1 MSDITR
7 RQFLKA
13 TAAAAA
19 GGVLG
24 LEEFSLP
31 KAEAA
36 QGQAGKQRAGD
47 VISLPQGG
55 GALRGIGET
64 FKPDLFT
71 GTANFSFP
79 IATSPGR
86 EGFGPS
92 LTLQYSSGN
101 GNGLFGLGWTLSIP
115 QVSRKTEKGIPTYNG
130 NDTFLLSGSED
141 LVELVDRMR
150 LEGDFRVR
158 TYRPRVEGLFA
169 RIERWDR
176 HTGNSDTGLN
186 DTFWRITTK
195 DGVSNLYGRTERAS
209 VINSSIP
216 SSPEKHFQWLLEL
229 TYDLKGNYIHYEY
242 KQEDGDPVCEA
253 IFERPR
259 QSHPQR
265 YLKRIRYG
273 NVDPLDTSDA
283 NAIKRL
289 LTEPRSYNKDFFMVV
304 FDYGEHGHVDGQG
317 HQRVGEGLHEPKK
330 FDDGS
335 VQKWKPRPDPF
346 SSCRAGFEIRIYR
359 RCRRILMFH
368 NAIPGESEPILVKST
383 DLLYKPDEYT
393 QVSCLIGATQRGY
406 KKVATN
412 GDFESE
418 EVALGQPGVRSSFY
432 QIQSLPP
439 LEFAYTEFK
448 PHEQTFQPLESE
460 NGDWPPQGLNA
471 PNFALVSL
479 FGQGLSDIMQT
490 TPNGFFFWR
499 NQGQRKLG
507 MRNVLRQAPAGVALD
522 QEGVG
527 FGDMAGDGRAD
538 LLIHR
543 GPHWGYY
550 EADWKGGWSPTFR
563 KYKYQPTFQ
572 LHDPDTRLLDLT
584 GDGKVDILRT
594 DPTHFTVFPC
604 KGQEGFGEPE
614 RRSREFDSDKF
625 PNIFFHD
632 PRVRL
637 ACMAGSGLQDLVLVG
652 SGRIDYWANHGHGK
666 WGERITM
673 KNAPRFGPD
682 FDPKRLFFVDVDG
695 NGTADLV
702 YVDSGQVQFWFNQ
715 SGNGWSKDPI
725 TIHGT
730 PVVTDLDSV
739 LPADMLGNG
748 TQGLLFSMAYRGPGR
763 SNYWFLDLT
772 GGVKPYVLNEMS
784 NNMGATTKVQY
795 STSTKEYLE
804 DHQHGNP
811 WVTLLPF
818 PVQVLKKVEV
828 IDHFAKS
835 KLVTTYRYHH
845 GYYDGQEREFRGF
858 GRVDHFDT
866 ETFERY
872 HDASLHPS
880 DSFGKVDQTMYSPPL
895 ETRTWFHQGSIADGE
910 GGWKQSDFTK
920 EFWGKDPSVLATLSF
935 QASTATKSRDALRA
949 LRGRMLR
956 SELYALDGSERQN
969 RPYTVN
975 EYLHEVREERN
986 QGSATAFTTD
996 KRSPIF
1002 FPFTL
1007 AERTT
1012 QWERGD
1018 DPMCQFVF
1026 TEDFDEFGQ
1035 ARKQTKVACPR
1046 GWRSLSDR
1054 TTEPFLS
1061 TRTRIDYA
1069 TWGEANKLYIHD
1081 RVARTTTF
1089 ELKNTAGKNL
1099 AELKDAPDGTSI
1111 ISQKLNFYDG
1121 QEFNG
1126 LDYLEVGRFG
1136 ALVRTESLA
1145 LTREIIQAAYGSE
1158 TPVYLASSS
1167 PTWPAE
1173 YPQEFRGT
1181 ILSRAGYTERDGT
1194 NPSHY
1199 ASGFFA
1205 PTERRRYDFQENT
1218 GGPKRVL
1225 VTAKRD
1231 PLGNDTTITY
1241 DPLGFF
1247 PKEVKDAAKLRTVA
1261 EYDYLALQPARVL
1274 DPNDSGKSF
1283 NFTPLG
1289 LLTAIWVKG
1298 NNNEGDQQRP
1308 SVRMDYDLWAFS
1320 RNSRPPSITTI
1331 RQVHHDTETDI
1342 LQPERDETIESIE
1355 CSDGFGRLLQTRAQ
1369 AEDVMLGV
1377 LPLGTGVLPADQSQR
1392 GGDIVGQPQ
1401 QTGQPRVVVSGFQVY
1416 DNKSRVVEKYEAF
1429 FSDGWDC
1436 LDDINRSVGQK
1447 ATMFYDP
1454 RGQVIKTVNP
1464 DGSEQRVIYGIPGR
1478 TLNGNWAVDLDNP
1491 DVFEP
1496 TPWEAYTYDSNDNA
1510 SRTHP
1515 STSKSYRHHWNT
1527 PSSVLID
1534 ALGRTIQTSKRNR
1547 AQLPSNTAAPPSIEE
1562 FLTRSSYDIQGN
1574 LLVAED
1580 SLGRDAFEY
1589 VYDIANR
1596 PVCLRSTDAGIRI
1609 SVFDVAGN
1617 LIEQRDGK
1625 GATVL
1630 HASDCLNRPTRLW
1643 ARDGAAEPVTLR
1655 GRLEYGDKCDGE
1667 KAADENRN
1675 KYRLG
1680 KLYRHYDEAGL
1691 LTFEQY
1697 DFKGNVLEKV
1707 RQVISDTAILAT
1719 FNAPPADWAISA
1731 FRVNWEPTSG
1741 VKFLDY
1747 ATGLLDSS
1755 LYQIT
1760 LAFDALNRTKVIQ
1773 YPQDVEGKRKKGQ
1786 FRYSYRGAL
1795 EQVHFDGMV
1804 YVDRIAYNAKGQ
1816 RLLISYGNGTMT
1828 RYAYDDQTFRLARM
1842 RTEGYTKPSQHTYHP
1857 SGPVLQD
1864 CAYTYDLVGNVIFIH
1879 DRTPGCGLQPQPDQL
1894 DRVFSYDPLYR
1905 LVSATG
1911 RECALMQQSAPWD
1924 DAPKCHDHNQ
1934 TRSYTQIY
1942 TYDKAGNLTQLGHA
1956 AGATESFNRNV
1967 TLVSG
1972 TNRVATVSIGP
1983 TKVIYTYDNNGN
1995 IKNETSSRHLEWD
2008 HSDRLRTYRTQTPA
2022 SEPSVHVH
2030 YFYDGIGQR
2039 VKKVVRKQRNQ
2050 GVETTIYVDGF
2061 FEHHKAINSGAS
2073 TENNT
2078 LHIMDNEK
2086 RIATIRIGTPLP
2098 RDTTPAVKYHLSDHL
2113 HCSNVVINDAG
2124 TWINREEYFPYGET
2138 SFGSFSRKRYRWN
2151 GKESDEESAL
2161 CYHGARYY
2169 MRWLGRWVSVDPLGF
2184 KEDMNLYAFC
2194 KLNPVRYSDLNGMQ
2208 TSETAESQMV
2218 NNIYDAAVTKATAEA
2233 DLEISRTLVIE
2244 QSIQKNREMKIIRE
2258 IDQLEHR
2265 YVEITKTLNRNRTEL
2280 RTLLDVAKE
2289 QATDLPV
2296 DSAKSMVKALVKLN
2310 LWASAAIEAGDLAI
2324 DQFMGTKG
2332 VSGSDVIGGGAALV
2346 EKKVL
2351 DPNLIANPSLKKA
2364 ADVTKDFAYKP
2375 IKYGYKIGTG
2385 WEEFNKTMNRIER
2398 VSTESESLSTERFN
2412 VAMKLQRS
2420 RGELS
2425 SVASFLESL
2434 RVEIQNRR
2442 SSYAH
2447 SESFLRRFGRIYQE
2461 QISAYEHYSR
2471 LYSIVSGD

>member
-1 MSDITR
+1 MPDITR

-13 TAAAAA
+13 TGAAAAS
-19 GGVLG
+19 GVLG
-24 LEEFSLP
+24 LEDFSLS

-36 QGQAGKQRAGD
+36 QGQAGKQHAGD

-101 GNGLFGLGWTLSIP
+101 GNGLFGLGWALSIP
-115 QVSRKTEKGIPTYNG
+115 QVSRKTEKGIPKYNEK
-130 NDTFLLSGSED
+130 DTFLLSGSED
-141 LVELVDRMR
+141 LVELFDPPR
-150 LEGDFRVR
+150 LQRDFRVR

-186 DTFWRITTK
+186 DTFWNITTK
-195 DGVSNLYGRTERAS
+195 DGVSNLYGRTEGAS
-209 VINSSIP
+209 VVNSSIS

-242 KQEDGDPVCEA
+242 KKEDGDPVSEA

-259 QSHPQR
+259 QYYPQR

-273 NVDPLDTSDA
+273 NAEPLDTSDTS
-283 NAIKRL
+283 AIKRL

-359 RCRRILMFH
+359 RCSRILMFH

-563 KYKYQPTFQ
+563 KYKHQPTFQ
-572 LHDPDTRLLDLT
+572 LHDPDTRLVDLT
-584 GDGKVDILRT
+584 GDGKMDVLRT
-594 DPTHFTVFPC
+594 DSTHFTVFPC

-637 ACMAGSGLQDLVLVG
+637 ACMAGSGLQDSVLVG

-858 GRVDHFDT
+858 GRVDQFDT

-872 HDASLHPS
+872 HDTSLHPN
-880 DSFGKVDQTMYSPPL
+880 DAFRKVDQAMFSPPL
-895 ETRTWFHQGSIADGE
+895 ETRTWFHQGAIADGE

-920 EFWGKDPSVLATLSF
+920 EFWGKDPNVLAPLSF
-935 QASTATKSRDALRA
+935 QDSTATKSRNALRA

-975 EYLHEVREERN
+975 EYLHGVREERN
-986 QGSATAFTTD
+986 QESATAATTD
-996 KRSPIF
+996 KRSPVF

-1046 GWRSLSDR
+1046 GWRSLSDT
-1054 TTEPFLS
+1054 TTEPFLT
-1061 TRTRIDYA
+1061 TRTRTDYA
-1069 TWGEANKLYIHD
+1069 TRGEANKLYIHD

-1099 AELKDAPDGTSI
+1099 AELKDAPDGASI
-1111 ISQKLNFYDG
+1111 ISQMLNFYDG
-1121 QEFNG
+1121 SEFNG
-1126 LDYLEVGRFG
+1126 LDYLGVGRFG
-1136 ALVRTESLA
+1136 ALVRTESLV
-1145 LTREIIQAAYGSE
+1145 LTREIIQEAYGSE

-1173 YPQEFRGT
+1173 YPQEFRGA

-1205 PTERRRYDFQENT
+1205 PTEQRRYDLQQNT
-1218 GGPKRVL
+1218 SVTRRGL
-1225 VTAKRD
+1225 VIANRD
-1231 PLGNDTTITY
+1231 PLRNETAISY
-1241 DPLGFF
+1241 DDFGLF
-1247 PKEVKDAAKLRTVA
+1247 PKEVRDAAKLSTKA
-1261 EYDYLALQPARVL
+1261 EYDYKVLQPTQVT
-1274 DPNDSGKSF
+1274 DPNGSKKKF
-1283 NFTPLG
+1283 FFTPLG
-1289 LLTAIWVKG
+1289 LLKEIWTQG
-1298 NNNEGDQQRP
+1298 NNNEGDLQRP
-1308 SVRMDYDLWAFS
+1308 SVWMEYDLWAFVKS
-1320 RNSRPPSITTI
+1320 SKPLSVTTV
-1331 RQVHHDTETDI
+1331 RQLHHDTETDVPP
-1342 LQPERDETIESIE
+1342 PERDDNIMSVE
-1355 CSDGFGRLLQTRAQ
+1355 CSDGFGRLLQTRTQ
-1369 AEDVMLGV
+1369 AESMVFGATSLESV
-1377 LPLGTGVLPADQSQR
+1377 LPIDQSQR
-1392 GGDIVGQPQ
+1392 GGDVVGQQ
-1401 QTGQPRVVVSGFQVY
+1401 RQPGKLPKVVVSGWQVY
-1416 DNKSRVVEKYEAF
+1416 DNKSRVVEKYEPF
-1429 FSDGWDC
+1429 FSEGWDC
-1436 LDDINRSVGQK
+1436 LRETARSVGEK
-1447 ATMFYDP
+1447 VTFYYDP
-1454 RGQVIKTVNP
+1454 RGHVIRTVNP
-1464 DGSEQRVIYGIPGR
+1464 DGSEQHLICGIPSDI
-1478 TLNGNWAVDLDNP
+1478 TNP
-1491 DVFEP
+1491 PLSPSETAKFKP
-1496 TPWEAYTYDSNDNA
+1496 TSWEAYSYDANDNA
-1510 SRTHP
+1510 GRTHAAV
-1515 STSKSYRHHWNT
+1515 SSGYRHHWNT
-1527 PSSVLID
+1527 PSSIVID
-1534 ALGRTIQTSKRNR
+1534 ALGRTLQSVERNSIST
-1547 AQLPSNTAAPPSIEE
+1547 ASGTAALSGTET
-1562 FLTRSSYDIQGN
+1562 FLTRLSYDIRGSI
-1574 LLVAED
+1574 LVAQD
-1580 SLGRDAFEY
+1580 PFGRYSFEH
-1589 VYDIANR
+1589 VYDFNNQPLLIKS
-1596 PVCLRSTDAGIRI
+1596 VDIGEHRSVLDA
-1609 SVFDVAGN
+1609 AGN
-1617 LIEQRDGK
+1617 LIEQRDSK
-1625 GATVL
+1625 GAL
-1630 HASDCLNRPTRLW
+1630 ILRAYDCMNRQIRLW
-1643 ARDGAAEPVTLR
+1643 ARDRTEEPVTLR
-1655 GRLEYGDKCDGE
+1655 ERLEYGDGCDAE
-1667 KAADENRN
+1667 QADTEQRQN
-1675 KYRLG
+1675 YRLNR
-1680 KLYRHYDEAGL
+1680 LHRHYDEAGL

-1697 DFKGNVLEKV
+1697 DFKGNIRERG
-1707 RQVISDTAILAT
+1707 RQVIGDKVVLAT
-1719 FNAPPADWAISA
+1719 FANPPPDWIISS
-1731 FRVNWEPTSG
+1731 FRVNWHPPSG
-1741 VKFLDY
+1741 TTISTH
-1747 ATGLLDSS
+1747 ANGLLDLATYKIS
-1755 LYQIT
+1755 LSY
-1760 LAFDALNRTKVIQ
+1760 DALNRVKKML
-1773 YPQDVEGKRKKGQ
+1773 YPQGVDGERQVLRP
-1786 FRYSYRGAL
+1786 RYNRAGAL
-1795 EQVHFDGMV
+1795 ERVEVDGTA
-1804 YVDRIAYNAKGQ
+1804 YVDHIAYNAKGQ
-1816 RLLISYGNGTMT
+1816 RLLIAYGNGTMT
-1828 RYAYDDQTFRLARM
+1828 RYAYDGRTFRLVRM
-1842 RTEGYTKPSQHTYHP
+1842 RTEEYTKPNLLTYRPVGGVSQDFGYE
-1857 SGPVLQD
+1857 
-1864 CAYTYDLVGNVIFIH
+1864 YDLTGNIAAIH
-1879 DRTPGCGLQPQPDQL
+1879 DRTPGCGLRGQQDQL
-1894 DRVFSYDPLYR
+1894 DRLFSYDSLYR
-1905 LVSATG
+1905 LFAATG
-1911 RECALMQQSAPWD
+1911 RECDLAPPATPWD
-1924 DAPKCHDHNQ
+1924 DTRKCHDPNL
-1934 TRSYTQIY
+1934 TRSYIQ
-1942 TYDKAGNLTQLGHA
+1942 TYSYDRAGNLTQLSHA
-1956 AGATESFNRNV
+1956 GGATGSFTRNMSFIAGNNRLSNV
-1967 TLVSG
+1967 TIGSMQ
-1972 TNRVATVSIGP
+1972 VA
-1983 TKVIYTYDNNGN
+1983 YAYDANGN
-1995 IKNETSSRHLEWD
+1995 IREETSSRHFEWD
-2008 HSDRLRTYRTQTPA
+2008 HSDRLRTYRTQTA
-2022 SEPSVHVH
+2022 GAEPSMHAH
-2030 YFYDGIGQR
+2030 YFYDSRGQR
-2039 VKKVVRKQRNQ
+2039 VSKVARKQGGQR
-2050 GVETTIYVDGF
+2050 VEFTVYIDGL
-2061 FEHHKAINSGAS
+2061 FEHHRIVQANNLM
-2073 TENNT
+2073 ENNL
-2078 LHIMDNEK
+2078 LHVMDNEK
-2086 RIATIRIGTPLP
+2086 RIVIVRVGMAFSEDGTP
-2098 RDTTPAVKYHLSDHL
+2098 AIKYHFSDHL
-2113 HCSNVVINDAG
+2113 GSSSVVINDSG
-2124 TWINREEYFPYGET
+2124 SWINREEYYPYGET
-2138 SFGSFSRKRYRWN
+2138 SFGSFAYKRYRFSA
-2151 GKESDEESAL
+2151 KERDTESGL
-2161 CYHGARYY
+2161 SYHEARYY
-2169 MRWLGRWVSVDPLGF
+2169 APWLARWITPDPKLLRIGGEGRTSKDLALNPYEYGRGNPILFLDEMGLTPKKSTALTGTPQTRGSIAHEIILEELQDRLERLGYQVNIEWATGPHGSARRGSSAPGEIDLEIFSAGRGSHLYDLKPSATSGQKRYRDQLFNYIIRADTLLRATRGTILSEISKSHPDVLRPVSKNGKTYEIYLPLDPKTGQHRPGFIEYKEVPEKKKHPLPLTVPITRDAFENQKLENGRPLVGPIPTAVPAPGF
-2184 KEDMNLYAFC
+2184 KEVAIITL
-2194 KLNPVRYSDLNGMQ
+2194 
-2208 TSETAESQMV
+2208 
-2218 NNIYDAAVTKATAEA
+2218 ATAA
-2233 DLEISRTLVIE
+2233 YILSRIATAAAAGL
-2244 QSIQKNREMKIIRE
+2244 
-2258 IDQLEHR
+2258 
-2265 YVEITKTLNRNRTEL
+2265 TFF
-2280 RTLLDVAKE
+2280 VAPPNAE
-2289 QATDLPV
+2289 PV
-2296 DSAKSMVKALVKLN
+2296 PY
-2310 LWASAAIEAGDLAI
+2310 
-2324 DQFMGTKG
+2324 T
-2332 VSGSDVIGGGAALV
+2332 
-2346 EKKVL
+2346 
-2351 DPNLIANPSLKKA
+2351 
-2364 ADVTKDFAYKP
+2364 
-2375 IKYGYKIGTG
+2375 
-2385 WEEFNKTMNRIER
+2385 
-2398 VSTESESLSTERFN
+2398 
-2412 VAMKLQRS
+2412 
-2420 RGELS
+2420 
-2425 SVASFLESL
+2425 
-2434 RVEIQNRR
+2434 
-2442 SSYAH
+2442 
-2447 SESFLRRFGRIYQE
+2447 
-2461 QISAYEHYSR
+2461 
-2471 LYSIVSGD
+2471 